1 MRRGRPSTT
10 ATLVACARG
19 AAGVDPIAQR
29 LVPPAFALLA
39 RPAARRFPPLMPL
52 VELMRVRTAAIDD
65 AIGDA
70 VERGVSQL
78 VVLGAGLCARA
89 WRMKELHGSIVFE
102 VDHPSTQAYKRA
114 RLEGLVPEARE
125 ARFVPVDFE
134 RDDLR
139 RALEDAGHDA
149 RAATTWI
156 WEGVTPYLTY
166 EAIASTLA
174 AVRERSSE
182 GSTIALTYYPPSER
196 QHHPMLHVVS
206 FGARVL
212 GEPFRG
218 LMSIEA
224 MHGLLARSG
233 FAVADDASHLQL
245 AKRMGH
251 RRSWPA
257 IDERVVVARA
267 VGPVR
272 DAAKS

>member
-29 LVPPAFALLA
+29 LVPSAFTLLA
-39 RPAARRFPPLMPL
+39 RPAARRFPPMVPL

-65 AIGDA
+65 AVRDA
-70 VERGVSQL
+70 VRRGVLQL

-89 WRMKELHGSIVFE
+89 WRMKELRDSIVFE

-134 RDDLR
+134 RDDLL

-149 RAATTWI
+149 RATTTWI

-174 AVRERSSE
+174 TVRERSSE

-196 QHHPMLHVVS
+196 RHHPMLHAVS

-212 GEPFRG
+212 GEPFHG
-218 LMSIEA
+218 LVSVAE
-224 MHGLLARSG
+224 MHGLLVRSG
-233 FAVADDASHLQL
+233 FAVEDDASHLEL
-245 AKRMGH
+245 AKRMGL

-267 VGPVR
+267 SGSVR
-272 DAAKS
+272 EGAPS